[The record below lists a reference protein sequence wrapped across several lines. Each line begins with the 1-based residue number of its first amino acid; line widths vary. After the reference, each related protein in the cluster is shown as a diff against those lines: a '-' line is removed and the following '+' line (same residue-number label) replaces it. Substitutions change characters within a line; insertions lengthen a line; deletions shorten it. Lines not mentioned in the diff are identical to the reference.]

1 MPSVR
6 IGLIRLV
13 AVVLIG
19 AQLGAYALSPYA
31 EARTGGAAHLT
42 PTIEQ
47 QHGDDCVVLH
57 RPDHCLA
64 CQLLSLRFRST
75 PSAAPLPLAIARLV
89 PSAPGRSP
97 IPLPARSAA
106 SHDSRG
112 PPVTTA

>member
-13 AVVLIG
+13 AVVLIA
-19 AQLGAYALSPYA
+19 AQVGAYALSPYA
-31 EARTGGAAHLT
+31 EARAGGAAGPM

-47 QHGDDCVVLH
+47 QHGKNCVVLH

-64 CQLLSLRFRST
+64 CQLLSLRFRAA
-75 PSAAPLPLAIARLV
+75 SAATPIPLAIATSSPV
-89 PSAPGRSP
+89 ATTDERSSP
-97 IPLPARSAA
+97 QSQHTAVQN
-106 SHDSRG
+106 SRG

>member
-1 MPSVR
+1 MPNVR

-13 AVVLIG
+13 AVALIA
-19 AQLGAYALSPYA
+19 AQVGAYALSPYA
-31 EARTGGAAHLT
+31 EARAGGAAGQM

-64 CQLLSLRFRST
+64 CQLLSLRFRAMPT
-75 PSAAPLPLAIARLV
+75 AAPLPLITARLV
-89 PSAPGRSP
+89 RSAPGRAR
-97 IPLPARSAA
+97 IPLPARLAV